1 MLVLSHTP
9 AHTRAHFNRMLGGD
23 GGGRV
28 GGEHGRLVRKVA
40 RLVRMAER
48 EQAAGYG
55 ARAI

>member
-1 MLVLSHTP
+1 
-9 AHTRAHFNRMLGGD
+9 MLGGD

-28 GGEHGRLVRKVA
+28 GGANCRFVRRVA

-48 EQAAGYG
+48 EQAAGHG